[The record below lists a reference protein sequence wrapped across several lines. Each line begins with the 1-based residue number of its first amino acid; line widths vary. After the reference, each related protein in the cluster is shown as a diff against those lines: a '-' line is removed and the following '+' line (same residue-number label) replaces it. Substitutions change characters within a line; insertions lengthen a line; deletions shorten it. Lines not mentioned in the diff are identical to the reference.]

1 MFPRVIITNVK
12 DKVDI
17 KMARRCEICG
27 KGTISGNN
35 VPRKGQ
41 AKKKGG
47 VGQHIGVTTK
57 RVFKPNIVSVKS
69 LVNGTTKTI
78 KVCTRCLRSGRVQ
91 KVV

>member
-1 MFPRVIITNVK
+1 
-12 DKVDI
+12 
-17 KMARRCEICG
+17 MARKCEICG
-27 KGTISGNN
+27 KGTVAVTMFHVKVS
-35 VPRKGQ
+35 
-41 AKKKGG
+41 KKKG
-47 VGQHIGVTTK
+47 VGQHIVTTK